1 MARAL
6 RIDHPGAW
14 HHVVHRGIGRADI
27 FHHDLDRAA
36 FVELLGDLD
45 DRFGLEVH
53 AYVLMGNHYHLL
65 VRSAEGR
72 LARAMRHL
80 NGCYTQR
87 HNWHHGRDGA
97 LLAGRFHS
105 SLIEADSY
113 LTRVA
118 RYVHLNPVTAG
129 LAAAPEAYRWSS
141 YSAYLHPA
149 QAPTWLHRERVLECF
164 AGSRGALHRFT
175 VAGEADDGLD
185 VLDRRAPP
193 AVLGSDEFKTKALA
207 RADCSPEKA
216 TARRRATVRP
226 TLEAIDA
233 AVAAEFEVARC
244 TLYEGRRGHPNLARM
259 VAGHLAVVVGGASH
273 AVVRDRYGYRSTGSA
288 TAALGRLRDRL
299 DVDSK
304 FVRRLANL
312 QQQICGGQGSSPT
325 SPLLGSGGL
334 VGERRGEV
342 EK

>member
-27 FHHDLDRAA
+27 YHHDLDRSA
-36 FVELLGDLD
+36 FVDLLGELD
-45 DRFGLEVH
+45 ERFGLEVH
-53 AYVLMGNHYHLL
+53 AYVLMRNHYHLL
-65 VRSAEGR
+65 VRSAEGQ
-72 LARAMRHL
+72 LSRAMRHL

-118 RYVHLNPVTAG
+118 RYVHLNPVAAG
-129 LAAAPEAYRWSS
+129 LASAPEVYRWSS

-149 QAPTWLHRERVLECF
+149 QAPKWLHRDRVLEYF

-175 VAGEADDGLD
+175 VAAEADDELD
-185 VLDRRAPP
+185 VLDHSAPP
-193 AVLGSDEFKTKALA
+193 AVLGSDGFKTTALA
-207 RADCSPEKA
+207 HVECDPETSP
-216 TARRRATVRP
+216 ARRRAIVRP

-233 AVAAEFEVARC
+233 AVAAEFGVATA
-244 TLYEGRRGHPNLARM
+244 TLYDGRRGRPNPARM
-259 VAGHLAVVVGGASH
+259 VAGHLAATVGGGSH
-273 AVVRDRYGYRSTGSA
+273 ALVGERYGYAA
-288 TAALGRLRDRL
+288 TRTASAALGRLRNTLEADATLACR
-299 DVDSK
+299 VE
-304 FVRRLANL
+304 RLACRL
-312 QQQICGGQGSSPT
+312 AESGS
-325 SPLLGSGGL
+325 
-334 VGERRGEV
+334 
-342 EK
+342 